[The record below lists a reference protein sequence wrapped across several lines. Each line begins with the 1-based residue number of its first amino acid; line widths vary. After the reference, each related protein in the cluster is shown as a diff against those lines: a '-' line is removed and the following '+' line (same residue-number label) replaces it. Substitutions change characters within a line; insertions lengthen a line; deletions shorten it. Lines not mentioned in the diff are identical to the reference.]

1 MYNIIISIFLQGLVW
16 QFFDVPKAILK
27 AWQTF
32 LWFNLNYF
40 SVLVLLKTYF
50 SPWRRYSYPYGKAFE
65 FWKNIET
72 FVFNMMSR
80 IIGAIL
86 RTVFI
91 IIGLALEI
99 LIILIG
105 VIIFLGWLVLP
116 FFLVFALIFGI
127 SLLF

>member
-1 MYNIIISIFLQGLVW
+1 MSIFLQGLIW
-16 QFFDVPKAILK
+16 QFFDMPKAILK
-27 AWQTF
+27 GWQNF
-32 LWFNLNYF
+32 LLFNLNYF
-40 SVLVLLKTYF
+40 SVPTLLKTYF
-50 SPWRRYSYPYGKAFE
+50 SHWRRYSYPYGKAFE

-91 IIGLALEI
+91 IIGLAIEI
-99 LIILIG
+99 LIVLMGIT
-105 VIIFLGWLVLP
+105 IFLGWLVLP
-116 FFLVFALIFGI
+116 FFLVFGLIFGI